1 MDAGPQARLVAFD
14 DVPDAAE
21 HSCVVVVGL
30 PEMPS
35 EGLLQ
40 LARVVYLMVMGYS
53 LAVVVFGAPRIR
65 SPGGQRHGRN
75 QLVLLSAPQ

>member
-53 LAVVVFGAPRIR
+53 LAVVVFAAPGSVRREGSGMEGI
-65 SPGGQRHGRN
+65 SWCC
-75 QLVLLSAPQ
+75 